1 MIPVMNPRISQMPF
15 EWQIT
20 MENGLWWKREKGGRV
35 GDGAGEVPKW
45 LTVDPAD
52 VLLLRG

>member
-1 MIPVMNPRISQMPF
+1 MPF